1 MKTKDFLKKLET
13 ILEQDDFEAL
23 DLLLLEINSS
33 EMALEQQEILSDI
46 IDEATLYLEFKE
58 LDYKA
63 TALDLILKL
72 KK

>member
-23 DLLLLEINSS
+23 DLLLLEINST
-33 EMALEQQEILSDI
+33 EMALEQQEIFSDI

-58 LDYKA
+58 LDYKV